1 MKAIILPEYNANVI
15 RAMKSLQ
22 VNDLNIP
29 KPEGGQV
36 LIRVAASPC
45 NPSDIA
51 FMRGGYNVRKPVP
64 VVMGFECTGTIVET
78 GDDPLAIQ
86 MKGKRVS
93 CFSQGAENG
102 TWAEYFLTDNKNC
115 LPVRDELDDEQAAAL
130 CINPFTAFALFNMAI
145 KKKARA
151 IIQNGASGQVGIFI
165 RTLAKNRQIPVINL
179 VRKEEHIKELSEAGE
194 KYVLNL
200 SETECETRLQ
210 KLAYEIHATIAF
222 DAVAGDTSG
231 MILGAMPPGSELI
244 VYGGLSGK
252 PVGMIN
258 PLDIIFKAKT
268 IRGFNLGEW
277 KTEVGE
283 DHFQKVSE
291 ELQDLMIM
299 GILATRIQG
308 VFSLEEVQKALEQYI
323 RNMSSGKILF
333 RPWKD

>member
-22 VNDLNIP
+22 VSDLDIP
-29 KPEGGQV
+29 KPKGSQV
-36 LIRVAASPC
+36 LIKVAAAPC

-51 FMRGGYNVRKPVP
+51 FMRGGYNIQKPVP
-64 VVMGFECTGTIVET
+64 AVMGFECTGTIVET
-78 GDDPLAIQ
+78 GEDPFARQ
-86 MKGKRVS
+86 MKSKRVS
-93 CFSQGAENG
+93 CFSQGTENG
-102 TWAEYFLTDNKNC
+102 TWAEYFLTDYKNC
-115 LPVRDELDDEQAAAL
+115 LPVRDELDDEQAAAF

-145 KKKARA
+145 EKKAGA

-165 RTLAKNRQIPVINL
+165 RTLAKKRQIPVINL

-200 SETECETRLQ
+200 SDPQCEASLQ
-210 KLAYEIHATIAF
+210 KLALKNHATIAF

-258 PLDIIFKAKT
+258 PLDIIFKGKT
-268 IRGFNLGEW
+268 ISGFNLGDW

-291 ELQDLMIM
+291 ELQDLMIW

-308 VFSLEEVQKALEQYI
+308 VFSLEEVQQAMEQYI

-333 RPWKD
+333 QP